1 MSSLDDILFHWYYG
15 NRVEAIERLTDVV
28 DTRPGLYFLY
38 NNQAEPLTPLLRTSE
53 NTSTEAQKIYQ
64 RLRRDNSIQTTVI
77 FNWKEI

>member
-1 MSSLDDILFHWYYG
+1 MSPLDNILFQWYYG

-28 DTRPGLYFLY
+28 DARPGLYFLY

-53 NTSTEAQKIYQ
+53 NTSSEAQKIYQ

-77 FNWKEI
+77 FNWKGI